1 MYDSGGRFI
10 PPHHALPDMC
20 GRTSLFV
27 PPEVVTERFDAEPVR
42 PLEPRYNVAPG
53 QAHPVVR
60 NDEPDAIRFPT
71 WGLVPQWADEGAG
84 GGSGVGGRSS
94 GHVNARAETLA
105 EKPSFREAFAERR
118 CLVLVDGFY
127 DWKETPTGKQ
137 PYRFEREDREP
148 FAIAGLW
155 EPPSNDG
162 DATSSNATA
171 TFTVVTTEPN
181 EVVEPVHHRM
191 PAILDPGEERRWLQ
205 GGETGSGELGDE
217 GTDPDDFQDEESD
230 PDDLADLLGPCP
242 PSELRAYPVSSA
254 VNDPAN
260 DSPAV
265 IEEVPAEEDVQ
276 TGLDE
281 F

>member
-1 MYDSGGRFI
+1 
-10 PPHHALPDMC
+10 MC
-20 GRTSLFV
+20 GRISLFV
-27 PPEVVTERFDAEPVR
+27 PPDRVAERFDAEPVR

-60 NDEPDAIRFPT
+60 NDDPDAIRFPT
-71 WGLVPQWADEGAG
+71 WGLVPQWASESDGAG
-84 GGSGVGGRSS
+84 SRANA
-94 GHVNARAETLA
+94 GHINARAETLA

-118 CLVLVDGFY
+118 CLVLADGFY
-127 DWKETPTGKQ
+127 DWKEAPTEKQ
-137 PYRFEREDREP
+137 PYRIEREGREP
-148 FAIAGLW
+148 MALAGLW
-155 EPPSNDG
+155 EPARSDESEQG
-162 DATSSNATA
+162 RGSAA

-191 PAILDPGEERRWLQ
+191 PVVLDPNEEERWLR
-205 GGETGSGELGDE
+205 GGGREGDSTGA
-217 GTDPDDFQDEESD
+217 DPEEV
-230 PDDLADLLGPCP
+230 ADLLDPYP
-242 PSELRAYPVSSA
+242 AAEMRAYPVSSM

-265 IEEVPAEEDVQ
+265 IEEVPAEDDVQ